1 MLLSLKIKNI
11 AVIKETE
18 IFFGNGFNVL
28 TGETG
33 AGKSI
38 IIDSLNMV
46 LGARTSKDIIR
57 TGEDF
62 ALVSA
67 EFDLSDSKEVS
78 NLLCDFDIE
87 MEDTLIISRKLTIEG
102 KNSCRINGCP
112 ATVSMLKEL
121 SVYLVNIHGQQD
133 NRFLQDP
140 HMHLDFIDLFTDNQ
154 NALNA
159 YKIEYFKYLKTKKE
173 LDKLNIDEEQKK
185 REQEFLIY
193 QVNEIDNAELKIGES
208 ESLEYRRNLLK
219 NSEKITTLLI
229 SAKNLLVG
237 DEQNDGALTNVLL
250 SADKLLEASE
260 ISDDYKTLS
269 EQISDSAFNLKECS
283 SELSDL
289 VYNLDFDMSELDYI
303 EDRLDLIRSLKR
315 KYGATEEDILKYREK
330 AYEKLSIFMNSDKE
344 KQNLTEVL
352 KKQFRE
358 LNLKANEISEI
369 RKTGAKILC
378 EKIEKEL
385 LALNMPSIRFFANF
399 TAEELSSKGKDL
411 VEFKISTNLGE
422 EPKPLSKI
430 ASGGELS
437 RIMLAFK
444 TALDRN
450 EAVTMIFDEIDQG
463 VSGNAAFKIGK
474 KLDKLSNTQQI
485 ICITH
490 LAQLAIFSDRHFL
503 IEKFEDKRLN
513 RTETTVKKLDRNGKI
528 KEIGRIMSG
537 QDPSENI
544 LKSAE
549 ELLKTI
555 GK

>member
-269 EQISDSAFNLKECS
+269 EQISDYAFNLKECS

-315 KYGATEEDILKYREK
+315 KHGATEEDILKYREK

-503 IEKFEDKRLN
+503 IEKFENKCSN

-537 QDPSENI
+537 QAPSENI

>member
-503 IEKFEDKRLN
+503 IEKFENKCSN

-537 QDPSENI
+537 QAPSENI

>member
-102 KNSCRINGCP
+102 KNYCRINGCP

-140 HMHLDFIDLFTDNQ
+140 HMHLDFIDLFADNQ

-315 KYGATEEDILKYREK
+315 KYGATEEDILKYREE

-503 IEKFEDKRLN
+503 IEKFEDKHSN

>member
-57 TGEDF
+57 TGEAF

-67 EFDLSDSKEVS
+67 EFDLSDSEEVS
-78 NLLCDFDIE
+78 KLLCDFDIE

-133 NRFLQDP
+133 NRFLQDS

-503 IEKFEDKRLN
+503 IEKFENKCSN

-537 QDPSENI
+537 QAPSENI

>member
-133 NRFLQDP
+133 NRFLQDS

-352 KKQFRE
+352 KKQFHE

-444 TALDRN
+444 TALDSN

-503 IEKFEDKRLN
+503 IEKFENKCSN

-537 QDPSENI
+537 QAPSENI

>member
-399 TAEELSSKGKDL
+399 TTEELSSKGKDL